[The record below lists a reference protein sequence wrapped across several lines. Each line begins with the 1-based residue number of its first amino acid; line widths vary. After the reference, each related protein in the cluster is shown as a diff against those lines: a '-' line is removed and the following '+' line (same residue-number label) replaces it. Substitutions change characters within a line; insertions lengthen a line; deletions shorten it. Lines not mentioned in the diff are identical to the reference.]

1 MSQENVEIVRRWI
14 RLSNAR
20 DFEAVYNEI
29 LDPAIECIPNEKEPH
44 SAPWQGRDEYIKR
57 ATDERESF
65 DKYQIEVVE
74 CIALG
79 EYVVCVARLHGRGKV
94 SQAEVSGDE
103 VWLTRWRDGKC
114 VEYRECG
121 TKKQALEAAGL
132 RE

>member
-1 MSQENVEIVRRWI
+1 M
-14 RLSNAR
+14 
-20 DFEAVYNEI
+20 
-29 LDPAIECIPNEKEPH
+29 
-44 SAPWQGRDEYIKR
+44 
-57 ATDERESF
+57 DERESF

-79 EYVVCVARLHGRGKV
+79 EYVVCVARLHGRGKI

-103 VWLTRWRDGKC
+103 VWLTRSRDGKC

>member
-20 DFEAVYNEI
+20 DWDAIYNEI
-29 LDPAIECIPNEKEPH
+29 LDPAIDCYPGEGEPH
-44 SAPWQGRDEYIKR
+44 LAPFQGRDEYIN
-57 ATDERESF
+57 AASDERESF
-65 DKYQIEVVE
+65 DKHEIEILE
-74 CIALG
+74 CIGLG
-79 EYVVCVARLHGRGKV
+79 EYVVCVARIRVRGKV
-94 SQAEVSGDE
+94 SQAEVASGE

-121 TKKQALEAAGL
+121 TKERALEAAGL